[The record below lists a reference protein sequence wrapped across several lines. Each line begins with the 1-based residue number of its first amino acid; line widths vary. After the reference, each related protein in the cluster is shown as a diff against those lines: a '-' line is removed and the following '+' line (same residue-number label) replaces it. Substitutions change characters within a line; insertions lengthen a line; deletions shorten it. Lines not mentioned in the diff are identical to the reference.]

1 MAKKNKRRITYYLW
15 QLEKIATAVLAI
27 FAVIAIIKGEKLMM
41 LADEQSDM
49 LFQAERISLEHQIQ
63 HDLECME
70 VPQHLLEPDPIYI
83 SEKDMWLLAQ
93 AMYAE
98 EGVYYHKYSKED
110 AELVHKLAGSVIV
123 NRKDVQYRGAETI
136 EEVIFAKGQY
146 ALQTQQRVRNGQDIP
161 DEIYEW
167 AIELLAHGAI
177 APKGM
182 IYQSESDQGEPY
194 MVIGNQHFGV
204 DPKYN

>member
-1 MAKKNKRRITYYLW
+1 MKKDKRYITYYLW
-15 QLEKIATAVLAI
+15 QLEKIATVALAI
-27 FAVIAIIKGEKLMM
+27 FAVIAIVKGEKLMM
-41 LADEQSDM
+41 SVDEQSDM
-49 LFQAERISLEHQIQ
+49 LPQAERVPLEYQIK

-83 SEKDMWLLAQ
+83 SQRDMWLLAQ

-98 EGVYYHKYSKED
+98 EGIYYYKYSKEK

-136 EEVIFAKGQY
+136 EEVIFTKGQY
-146 ALQTQQRVRNGQDIP
+146 ALQTQQRVRDGQDIP

-167 AIELLAHGAI
+167 AIELLAHGPI
-177 APKGM
+177 GPKGL
-182 IYQSESDQGEPY
+182 IYQAESDQGEPY
-194 MVIGNQHFGV
+194 MVIGNQHFGI
-204 DPKYN
+204 DSKYN